1 MIYER
6 AGRCLGIILIL
17 WVIGFAGE
25 GLCQTRKDLEKE
37 RAKAMR
43 EIELT
48 NILLGRTEKSRKQSL
63 NQLIILNRKI
73 DRRKK
78 YVNSLEQEIVIVNK
92 KIEENKWVMNCL
104 ENDLIKIKKEYEKI
118 IIGSYKKSKNQE
130 NVIYI
135 LASKN
140 YGQAYRRIKYYQQYA
155 AYRRKQAKKI
165 IAINN
170 VLDIKE
176 IELEKE
182 REIKQELLSIR
193 KTEKERLNVEKD
205 NKNKMVITLGKKEK
219 VLRNEIKIRE
229 RISRELEKEIAG
241 IIAEE
246 RKRERERGS
255 GVMKLTPEEES
266 IAINFSSNK
275 GKLPWP
281 TERGVIVEKFGEHK
295 HPVLKNVKIT
305 NNGIDIATIER
316 GEIRAIFDGEVRKI
330 VAIKGA
336 NSTVLIKHGNFF
348 SVYQNL
354 IEVSVKKGE
363 KVKTKQKIGIVY
375 SDRDSER
382 DNVVH
387 LEIWENNVKMNPE
400 VWITK

>member
-1 MIYER
+1 MIYKKTR
-6 AGRCLGIILIL
+6 RHLGIILIL
-17 WVIGFAGE
+17 WIIGLGGG
-25 GLCQTRKDLEKE
+25 GLCQTRKELEKE

-63 NQLIILNRKI
+63 NQLIILKQKI
-73 DRRKK
+73 DRRNK
-78 YVNSLEQEIVIVNK
+78 YVNSLEEEIVLADK
-92 KIEENKWVMNCL
+92 KIEENKWIMNSL
-104 ENDLIKIKKEYEKI
+104 RNDLMKIRNEYEKI
-118 IIGSYKKSKNQE
+118 IIGSYKKSRNQE
-130 NVIYI
+130 NIIYI

-155 AYRRKQAKKI
+155 AYRKKQAKKI
-165 IAINN
+165 IAINDI
-170 VLDIKE
+170 LDIKE
-176 IELEKE
+176 RELEKE
-182 REIKQELLSIR
+182 RDIKQELLDIR
-193 KTEKERLNVEKD
+193 KNEKEKLNIEEDK
-205 NKNKMVITLGKKEK
+205 KNRMVITLGKKEK
-219 VLRNEIKIRE
+219 ALRNEIKTRE
-229 RISRELEKEIAG
+229 RISRELEKEIAR

-246 RKRERERGS
+246 RERENVRGI
-255 GVMKLTPEEES
+255 MKLTPEEES
-266 IAINFSSNK
+266 IAINFANNR

-281 TERGVIVEKFGEHK
+281 TERGVIIEKFGEHK
-295 HPVLKNVKIT
+295 HPVLKNVRIN

-354 IEVSVKKGE
+354 VEVNVKKGD

-375 SDRDSER
+375 SNKDSER

-400 VWITK
+400 VWIAK

>member
-1 MIYER
+1 MIYEKVS
-6 AGRCLGIILIL
+6 RCLGIILIL
-17 WVIGFAGE
+17 WVIGVGGE
-25 GLCQTRKDLEKE
+25 GLCQTRKELEEE
-37 RAKAMR
+37 RAKTMR

-63 NQLIILNRKI
+63 NQLIILKRKI
-73 DRRKK
+73 DKRNK
-78 YVNSLEQEIVIVNK
+78 YVNSLEEEIILVDK
-92 KIEENKWVMNCL
+92 KIEENKWVMNSL
-104 ENDLIKIKKEYEKI
+104 ENDLMKIRKEYEKI
-118 IIGSYKKSKNQE
+118 IIASYKKSRNQE
-130 NVIYI
+130 RMIYI
-135 LASKN
+135 LASRN

-155 AYRRKQAKKI
+155 AYRKKQARII

-182 REIKQELLSIR
+182 RDIKQDLLSIR
-193 KTEKERLNVEKD
+193 KKEKEKLNVEKEK
-205 NKNKMVITLGKKEK
+205 KNRMVINLGKKEK
-219 VLRNEIKIRE
+219 KLRNEIKTRE
-229 RISRELEKEIAG
+229 RISRELEKEIAK

-246 RKRERERGS
+246 REREKGRGI
-255 GVMKLTPEEES
+255 MKLTPEEES
-266 IAINFSSNK
+266 IAINFASNK

-295 HPVLKNVKIT
+295 HPILKNVKIN

-354 IEVSVKKGE
+354 VEVNVKKGE

-375 SDRDSER
+375 SNRDSTR
-382 DNVVH
+382 DNIIH
-387 LEIWENNVKMNPE
+387 LEIWKNNVKMNPE
-400 VWITK
+400 VWIAK

>member
-1 MIYER
+1 MIYEKVS
-6 AGRCLGIILIL
+6 RCLGIILIL
-17 WVIGFAGE
+17 WVIGAEGE
-25 GLCQTRKDLEKE
+25 GLCQTRKELEEE
-37 RAKAMR
+37 RAKTMR

-63 NQLIILNRKI
+63 NQLIILKRKI
-73 DRRKK
+73 DKRNK
-78 YVNSLEQEIVIVNK
+78 YVNSLEEEIILVDK
-92 KIEENKWVMNCL
+92 KIEENKWVMNSL
-104 ENDLIKIKKEYEKI
+104 ENDLMKIRKEYEKI
-118 IIGSYKKSKNQE
+118 IIASYKKSRNQE
-130 NVIYI
+130 RMIYI
-135 LASKN
+135 LASRN

-155 AYRRKQAKKI
+155 AYRKKQARII

-182 REIKQELLSIR
+182 RDIKQDLLSIR
-193 KTEKERLNVEKD
+193 KKEKEKLNVEKEK
-205 NKNKMVITLGKKEK
+205 KNRMVINLGKKGK
-219 VLRNEIKIRE
+219 KLRNEIKTRE
-229 RISRELEKEIAG
+229 RISRELEKEIAK

-246 RKRERERGS
+246 REREKGRGI
-255 GVMKLTPEEES
+255 MKLTPEEES
-266 IAINFSSNK
+266 IAINFASNK

-295 HPVLKNVKIT
+295 HPILKNVKIN

-316 GEIRAIFDGEVRKI
+316 GEIRTIFDGEVRKI

-354 IEVSVKKGE
+354 VEVNVKKGE

-375 SDRDSER
+375 S
-382 DNVVH
+382 NIIH

-400 VWITK
+400 EWIAK

>member
-1 MIYER
+1 MIYEKVEK
-6 AGRCLGIILIL
+6 CLCIMLIM
-17 WVIGFAGE
+17 WAIGSAGE
-25 GLCQTRKDLEKE
+25 GFCQKRKELEDE
-37 RAKAMR
+37 RSRTMR
-43 EIELT
+43 DIEFT

-73 DRRKK
+73 DKRNY
-78 YVNSLEQEIVIVNK
+78 YVNSLEEEIVLVDK
-92 KIEENKWVMNCL
+92 KIEENKWVMSSL
-104 ENDLIKIKKEYEKI
+104 ENDLMKIKKEYEKI
-118 IIGSYKKSKNQE
+118 IVGSYKKAKNQE
-130 NVIYI
+130 SIIYI

-140 YGQAYRRIKYYQQYA
+140 YGQAYKRIKYYQQYA
-155 AYRRKQAKKI
+155 AYRKKQGKKI
-165 IAINN
+165 MAIND

-182 REIKQELLSIR
+182 RDVKQELLNIR
-193 KTEKERLNVEKD
+193 KAEKKKLNIEKD
-205 NKNKMVITLGKKEK
+205 KKNRMVVNLGKKERK
-219 VLRNEIKIRE
+219 LRNELKKRE
-229 RISRELEKEIAG
+229 RISRELEKEIVR

-246 RKRERERGS
+246 RERSKGS
-255 GVMKLTPEEES
+255 GIMKLTPEEQN

-281 TERGVIVEKFGEHK
+281 TERGIIVEKFGEHK
-295 HPVLKNVKIT
+295 HPVLKNVKIS
-305 NNGIDIATIER
+305 NNGIDIATIDR

-348 SVYQNL
+348 TVYQNL
-354 IEVSVKKGE
+354 VEVSVKKGE
-363 KVKTKQKIGIVY
+363 KVKTKQRIGVVY
-375 SDRDSER
+375 SNSDSER

-400 VWITK
+400 AWIAK

>member
-1 MIYER
+1 MIYKKIR
-6 AGRCLGIILIL
+6 RYLGIMLIL
-17 WVIGFAGE
+17 WIIGLGGG
-25 GLCQTRKDLEKE
+25 GLCQTRKELENE

-63 NQLIILNRKI
+63 NQLIILKQKI
-73 DRRKK
+73 DRRNK
-78 YVNSLEQEIVIVNK
+78 YVNSLEEEIVLADK
-92 KIEENKWVMNCL
+92 KIEENKWIMNSL
-104 ENDLIKIKKEYEKI
+104 RNDLMKIRNEYEKI
-118 IIGSYKKSKNQE
+118 IIGSYKKSRNQE
-130 NVIYI
+130 NIIYI

-155 AYRRKQAKKI
+155 AYRKKQAKKI
-165 IAINN
+165 IAINDI
-170 VLDIKE
+170 LDIKE
-176 IELEKE
+176 RELEKE
-182 REIKQELLSIR
+182 RDIKQELLDIR
-193 KTEKERLNVEKD
+193 KNEKEKLNIEEDK
-205 NKNKMVITLGKKEK
+205 KNRMVITLGKKEK
-219 VLRNEIKIRE
+219 ALRNEIKTRE
-229 RISRELEKEIAG
+229 RISRELEKEIAR

-246 RKRERERGS
+246 RERENVS
-255 GVMKLTPEEES
+255 GIMKLTPEEES
-266 IAINFSSNK
+266 IAINFANNR

-281 TERGVIVEKFGEHK
+281 TERGVIIEKFGEHK
-295 HPVLKNVKIT
+295 HPVLKNVRIN

-336 NSTVLIKHGNFF
+336 NSTVLIKHGNYF

-354 IEVSVKKGE
+354 VEVSVKKGD

-375 SDRDSER
+375 SNKDSER

-400 VWITK
+400 VWIAK

>member
-1 MIYER
+1 MIFEKAR
-6 AGRCLGIILIL
+6 WCIGIILTL
-17 WVIGFAGE
+17 WAIGLGEE
-25 GLCQTRKDLEKE
+25 GLCQTRKDLEEE
-37 RAKAMR
+37 RAKTMR

-63 NQLIILNRKI
+63 NQLIILRRQI
-73 DRRKK
+73 DRRNK
-78 YVNSLEQEIVIVNK
+78 YVNSLEQEIVLVDK
-92 KIEENKWVMNCL
+92 KIEENQWVMNCL
-104 ENDLIKIKKEYEKI
+104 ENDLLKIKKEYEKI
-118 IIGSYKKSKNQE
+118 IIGSYKKSRNQE
-130 NVIYI
+130 NIIFI

-140 YGQAYRRIKYYQQYA
+140 YGQAYKRIKYYKQYA

-165 IAINN
+165 IAIND

-176 IELEKE
+176 IELERE
-182 REIKQELLSIR
+182 REIKQDLLNMR
-193 KTEKERLNVEKD
+193 KKEKGKLNVEKE
-205 NKNKMVITLGKKEK
+205 NKNKMVITMGKKEK
-219 VLRNEIKIRE
+219 ELRNEIKTRE
-229 RISRELEKEIAG
+229 RISRELEKEIAR

-246 RKRERERGS
+246 RERERGR
-255 GVMKLTPEEES
+255 GMMKLTPEEES

-295 HPVLKNVKIT
+295 HPVLKNVKIN

-354 IEVSVKKGE
+354 VEVSVKTGE

-375 SDRDSER
+375 SDKNSER

-400 VWITK
+400 AWIAK